1 MRFSGWVVRSKFIT
15 RIASVF
21 FPVAAITLFPFVI
34 VNPEYEDEVLIRHE
48 RIHIAQQ
55 MELLVLGFYL
65 LYLWD
70 WFKHLILTGRPYEA
84 YQTIRFEQEAYDN
97 QEVVG
102 YLDNRQAYAWRKYT
116 QE

>member
-1 MRFSGWVVRSKFIT
+1 MKFSGWVIRSKFIT
-15 RIASVF
+15 WIASVF

-34 VNPEYEDEVLIRHE
+34 VNPEFEDDGLIRHE

-55 MELLVLGFYL
+55 MELLVVGFYL

-84 YQTIRFEQEAYDN
+84 YRTIRFEQEAYDN
-97 QEVVG
+97 QEAVG
-102 YLDNRQAYAWRKYT
+102 YLDNRQAFAWRKYT
-116 QE
+116 